1 MLARITSKQFSFP
14 RGKPF
19 VPDSLISYRQI
30 STQLT
35 IPFEIVKEIHVGTP
49 TSSSDAVPNFQR
61 INQNHKRLEALYQS
75 NKGFK
80 KFADNLYKAFN
91 NPNVKSIAIAFERQ
105 TNLDGTEV
113 NPFFQPTLTA
123 TSLMAGIGLVPFY
136 NEENLPSYALV
147 NKESTS
153 AISGHQ
159 DSMFLNSNDKNLSLI
174 PTLLLVNGYSQSNSK
189 TWIKESSDIVSEFK
203 EKYPSSY
210 LILKNVYFICR
221 SRNIDEIANPNPHK
235 VIGEHDEINF
245 VSNFIYIPNPND
257 LARFKISKEES
268 ELSILRFKE
277 VVNSKNNCHE
287 FVINNRQMQFL
298 IIKNTEVL
306 HGRDEV
312 EESERGMRLVLGIP
326 LSKRPSP
333 LIHKS
338 DYNKIDDAE
347 SRVTSI

>member
-1 MLARITSKQFSFP
+1 MFIK
-14 RGKPF
+14 K
-19 VPDSLISYRQI
+19 VPPNGSRLLLNSLFLRKI
-30 STQLT
+30 STNLT
-35 IPFEIVKEIHVGTP
+35 VSPEVVDAIYGGSEIVSFKL
-49 TSSSDAVPNFQR
+49 VPNYEQ
-61 INQNHKRLEALYQS
+61 IDQQKRKLQQLYQE
-75 NKGFK
+75 NRDFK
-80 KFADNLYKAFN
+80 KFADNLFKAYK
-91 NPNVKSIAIAFERQ
+91 NPSVKSIAISFDQ
-105 TNLDGTEV
+105 DKKLDGTEV

-277 VVNSKNNCHE
+277 VVNSKNNRHE
-287 FVINNRQMQFL
+287 FVINNRQVQFL

-326 LSKRPSP
+326 LFKRPSP